1 MTSHASTPI
10 VRHGLGLLRGLV
22 VACALWPVL
31 FPPDGYSVV
40 PEHVRTLSGILWIL
54 CWVPALVYLLTPA
67 SRRPPLPL
75 VPIIGVAH
83 GLYYG
88 LQLTIG
94 VDNANQVWMI
104 TLSPLDPRQ
113 DYRQPI
119 ELALLGWIC
128 LLIAYYTTKALAR
141 PKPLQLPRGLDT
153 GALRYWAT
161 RLLVAG
167 VVMEV
172 IRQGIAVPVVFRGA
186 LHFATVLAQVGMVIL
201 VVLNVRGQLERR
213 HKLVLYGGLSAIVLL
228 AIGTGS
234 IASGVFATLA
244 AMLALWVGGQRLR
257 AWWIVAAIVAGAGFV
272 ALRGVAMD
280 YRRIAWFTN
289 EQLPVMRRS
298 QVLLGILAT
307 RVQSDGVLGAV
318 EHGWEVV
325 ATRSANLDLFAD
337 VVRRTPYQIP
347 YWNGQTY
354 LSLIG
359 IAVPRVLWPNK
370 PQKQLGQAFGHRYG
384 YLGEQDRSTAINLP
398 FFIEFYCNFG
408 PSGVLAGMLLVGFL
422 YAALEQRLN
431 TAGQGVLVSVCAI
444 VLLLPLTH
452 IESDFSLSFG
462 GLLLNG
468 IALWVVLKFI
478 GRSSQLRTRARA
490 GASPVTAMGRVGA

>member
-1 MTSHASTPI
+1 MSATARVHNG
-10 VRHGLGLLRGLV
+10 RGGLGFLRALVILL
-22 VACALWPVL
+22 ATAPVL
-31 FPPDGYSVV
+31 FPPATYSVV
-40 PEHVRTLSGILWIL
+40 PDYVRLLSGILWML
-54 CWVPALVYLLTPA
+54 CWVPAFVYLSTPA
-67 SRRPPLPL
+67 DRRPPLPL
-75 VPIIGVAH
+75 IPIIGVAH
-83 GLYYG
+83 GLYYA
-88 LQLTIG
+88 LQLTLG

-104 TLSPLDPRQ
+104 TLSPLDPRS
-113 DYRQPI
+113 DYKEPI

-128 LLIAYYTTKALAR
+128 LLVGYYTTRMLTQ
-141 PKPLQLPRGLDT
+141 PKPLSLPRGLRID
-153 GALRYWAT
+153 ALRFWAT
-161 RLLVAG
+161 RLLVVG
-167 VVMEV
+167 VLMEV
-172 IRQGIAVPVVFRGA
+172 IRQALEVPVVFRGV
-186 LHFATVLAQVGMVIL
+186 LHFATVLAQVGMAIL
-201 VVLNVRGQLERR
+201 VVLNVRGLLQRR
-213 HKLVLYGGLSAIVLL
+213 HQAILYAGLAVIILL

-234 IASGVFATLA
+234 IASGVFAALTA
-244 AMLALWVGGQRLR
+244 VLALWVGGQRMR
-257 AWWIVAAIVAGAGFV
+257 VWWVVIAIAAASGFV

-289 EQLPVMRRS
+289 EELPVAKRS
-298 QVLLGILAT
+298 QVILGILAS
-307 RVQSDGVLGAV
+307 RVQQDGVIGAV
-318 EHGWEVV
+318 AHGWEVV

-337 VVRRTPYQIP
+337 VVRRTPRQIP

-384 YLGEQDRSTAINLP
+384 YLGVNDRSTAINLP

-408 PSGVLAGMLLVGFL
+408 AWGVLLGMVLVGFL

-490 GASPVTAMGRVGA
+490 GAAPATAMGRVGA